1 MKLRGP
7 GDFFGLRQS
16 GVPMLKMADMS
27 GDIILLEQAKAAAAK
42 LLESDPTL
50 EKPQNRA
57 LSERLA
63 RLLSE
68 AAL

>member
-1 MKLRGP
+1 
-7 GDFFGLRQS
+7 
-16 GVPMLKMADMS
+16 MADMS
-27 GDIILLEQAKAAAAK
+27 GEIFLLEQAKAAAAK

-57 LSERLA
+57 LSERLE